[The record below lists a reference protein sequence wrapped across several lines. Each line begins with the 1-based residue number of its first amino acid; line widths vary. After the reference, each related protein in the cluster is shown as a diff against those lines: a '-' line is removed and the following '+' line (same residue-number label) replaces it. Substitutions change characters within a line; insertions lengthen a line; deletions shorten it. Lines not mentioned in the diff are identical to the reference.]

1 MNENLFNTLFDRE
14 IHNFD
19 YLRGRVAC
27 CIKPISD
34 EIAKNPSN
42 CYVRSFYKAT
52 MLYNQKLINYFG
64 AEYLNETHNDL
75 IKFKKFL
82 FNLIK
87 SDDIYRE
94 LSSKYTDF
102 LSSYYELAKYV
113 GYVKRS
119 RILRRYR
126 NFKKISSNFLKGKIS
141 IIDYKK
147 EIENHFSFFSE
158 MTQKFENVDPNDIA
172 IYYFVY
178 DIRAAD
184 GVRKLKHQTP
194 KSLIH

>member
-1 MNENLFNTLFDRE
+1 MNEILFNTLFDRE

-34 EIAKNPSN
+34 EIAKNPSS
-42 CYVRSFYKAT
+42 CYVKSFYEAT

-64 AEYLNETHNDL
+64 TEYLNKTHSDL
-75 IKFKKFL
+75 IKFKEFI
-82 FNLIK
+82 FSLIK

-94 LSSKYTDF
+94 LLSNYTNF

-126 NFKKISSNFLKGKIS
+126 NFEKISSSFLRGKIS
-141 IIDYKK
+141 NIDYKK
-147 EIENHFSFFSE
+147 EIENHFSFLSE
-158 MTQKFENVDPNDIA
+158 MTQKFENVDSNDIA

-184 GVRKLKHQTP
+184 GVRKLKNQTP
-194 KSLIH
+194 KTFIH

>member
-1 MNENLFNTLFDRE
+1 M
-14 IHNFD
+14 
-19 YLRGRVAC
+19 
-27 CIKPISD
+27 K
-34 EIAKNPSN
+34 K
-42 CYVRSFYKAT
+42 
-52 MLYNQKLINYFG
+52 IN
-64 AEYLNETHNDL
+64 
-75 IKFKKFL
+75 FKKFL
-82 FNLIK
+82 FNLIN

-147 EIENHFSFFSE
+147 EIENHYWW
-158 MTQKFENVDPNDIA
+158 K
-172 IYYFVY
+172 
-178 DIRAAD
+178 
-184 GVRKLKHQTP
+184 
-194 KSLIH
+194 